1 MMNESIAS
9 IEITDE
15 ILSQYHQWFENYA
28 NGIHSNDEVTTK
40 FIGLKKLH
48 TEKVVEITDILA
60 TELQLSPIQQNI
72 AHIIAL
78 FHDIGRFYQMQ
89 MYHTF
94 NDKKSENHAT
104 IGVRVLLKHQLFE
117 NMALKTRTAIYT
129 AIMHHNMR
137 HLPKF
142 KDPKIYF
149 LSQLIRDADKLDIYR
164 IVCQEYK
171 EIQTDGTEDA
181 KKSSGFAQLWF
192 LIDDSI
198 TESILHGFL
207 RHEQIPTGIA
217 QTIADVKVMQLA
229 WIYDFN
235 FPESIGLLKK
245 KGYLDQILDSMPD
258 NGQKIKIVNQLK
270 QDFIG

>member
-1 MMNESIAS
+1 MNESAAS

-15 ILSQYHQWFENYA
+15 VLSQYHRWFENYA
-28 NGIHSNDEVTTK
+28 NGIHSNDKMAAK
-40 FIGLKKLH
+40 FIALKKTH
-48 TEKVVEITDILA
+48 TEKVVEITGILA
-60 TELQLSPIQQNI
+60 AELQLSPIQQII
-72 AHIIAL
+72 ANIIAL

-89 MYHTF
+89 MYRTF

-104 IGVRVLLKHQLFE
+104 IGVRVLLKHKLFD
-117 NMALKTRTAIYT
+117 NIALKTRTAIYT

-142 KDPKIYF
+142 KDPETYL

-171 EIQTDGTEDA
+171 EIQAEGTEVA
-181 KKSSGFAQLWF
+181 KKSSGFAQLGF
-192 LIDDSI
+192 KIDDTI

-217 QTIADVKVMQLA
+217 QTIADVKIMQLA
-229 WIYDFN
+229 WVYDFN
-235 FPESIGLLKK
+235 FPESIRLVKK
-245 KGYLDQILDSMPD
+245 AGYLKQILDSMPD
-258 NGQKIKIVNQLK
+258 NDQKKLIKGA
-270 QDFIG
+270 DEF